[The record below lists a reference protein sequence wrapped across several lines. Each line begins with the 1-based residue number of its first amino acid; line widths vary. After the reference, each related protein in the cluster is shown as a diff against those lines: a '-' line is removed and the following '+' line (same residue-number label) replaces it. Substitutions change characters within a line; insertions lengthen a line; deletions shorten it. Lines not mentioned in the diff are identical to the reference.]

1 MRSPVDGS
9 RMLAT
14 VNSVS
19 TPVYRWRRLR
29 GSDRFAE
36 CVRVLLALGG
46 IVLWCVISHQFAVAI
61 PAMLGAIAC
70 ALAETEDHWRN
81 RLATLLVTM
90 ACFAIAAFAIEWLLP
105 YPLLFALSLPI
116 ATFLLVM
123 LGAVSGRYAT
133 IAGATLILSIYT
145 MIGADQPNAHTLN
158 LWREP
163 LLLLAG
169 AAWYGV
175 LSLGWSVLSP
185 QQAIRHSL
193 ARLFDSLA
201 DTLDGK
207 AALFAPLPGVDREA
221 LQLALAMQNEQ
232 VVAALNDTRL
242 VLIDRIGTRRP
253 RGATAARLQLY
264 FMAQDIHERISS
276 SHYPYDALAEAFFH
290 SDVLFRC
297 EHQLRLEAHHCRRRA
312 ETLRL
317 RLPLED
323 DAQASAAL
331 ADVHASVDALREQR
345 QPPAAHLLRA
355 LDGLLRNMAAIRQQ
369 LADDSRVAMPV
380 EDDDSALQDPSPRSL
395 IEAWSRIRLQLS
407 ASSRRFRHALRL
419 AIALLIGY
427 AVLHLVHPQNGYWI
441 LLSTLFICQP
451 SYDATRRRLLQRVAG
466 TMLGVV
472 IGWAMLQLLPFGPAQ
487 LVLVVITGV
496 GFFAARQRAYA
507 LATAAITIF
516 VVLCFNQLGNGYE
529 VMWPRLLDTLVGAGI
544 AAMVTYFILPDWQ
557 GRQLHQVLA
566 DTIQTDAR
574 YLTQVLSQY
583 ASGKRDDLPYRIAR
597 RDAHNADAA
606 IGGLLASML
615 REPDRHRQNSEPLL
629 RFLNASHRL
638 LGHLST
644 LGAHR
649 QTIASAAALRTVM
662 QAGDVT
668 TQALDRLANALASNT
683 PASPLGDSARP
694 FEAPDADG
702 AEDEIATLV
711 LGQLALV
718 LTLHDE
724 LGELGGAL
732 HRDA

>member
-9 RMLAT
+9 RMLAA
-14 VNSVS
+14 VNTIS
-19 TPVYRWRRLR
+19 TPVYHWRRLR

-36 CVRVLLALGG
+36 CVRVFLALGG
-46 IVLWCVISHQFAVAI
+46 IVLWCVISHRFAVAI

-81 RLATLLVTM
+81 RLGTLLVTM
-90 ACFAIAAFAIEWLLP
+90 ACFALAAFAIEWLLP

-145 MIGADQPNAHTLN
+145 MIGTDQPGAHALN
-158 LWREP
+158 LWRGP

-175 LSLGWSVLSP
+175 LSLGWSVFSP
-185 QQAIRHSL
+185 QQAIRHAL
-193 ARLFDSLA
+193 ARLFDTLA

-297 EHQLRLEAHHCRRRA
+297 EHLLRLEAHHCRRRA

-323 DAQASAAL
+323 DAQAAAAL

-369 LADDSRVAMPV
+369 LAGDSRVAMPV

-395 IEAWSRIRLQLS
+395 TDAWSRIRLQLS

-419 AIALLIGY
+419 AVALLIGY
-427 AVLHLVHPQNGYWI
+427 VVLHLVHPQNGYWI

-451 SYDATRRRLLQRVAG
+451 SYDATRRRLLQRIAG

-472 IGWAMLQLLPFGPAQ
+472 TGWAVLQLLPFGPAQ

-496 GFFAARQRAYA
+496 GFFAARQRSYM
-507 LATAAITIF
+507 LATAAITLF
-516 VVLCFNQLGNGYE
+516 VVLCFNQLGSGYD
-529 VMWPRLLDTLVGAGI
+529 VMWPRLLDTLIGAGI
-544 AAMVTYFILPDWQ
+544 AAIVTYFILPDWQ
-557 GRQLHQVLA
+557 GRQLHQVMA
-566 DTIQTDAR
+566 DTVQTDAR
-574 YLTQVLSQY
+574 YLAQVIAQY

-606 IGGLLASML
+606 LSGTLASML
-615 REPDRHRQNSEPLL
+615 REPGRHRQGSEPLL
-629 RFLNASHRL
+629 RFLTATHRL
-638 LGHLST
+638 LGHLSA

-649 QTIASAAALRTVM
+649 QMIASPVALAAVV
-662 QAGDVT
+662 QAGDAT
-668 TQALDRLANALASNT
+668 IAALDRLAGALATHTVAT
-683 PASPLGDSARP
+683 PFGDSAA
-694 FEAPDADG
+694 FFKTLESHDVD
-702 AEDEIATLV
+702 DEIATLV
-711 LGQLALV
+711 IGQLALV
-718 LTLHDE
+718 LMLHDQ
-724 LGELGGAL
+724 LGELGAAMQNP
-732 HRDA
+732 D